1 MDMKKFYQTALHID
15 DKELDNTTWHEVK
28 MKIREVQS
36 EQHMCIDKEQL
47 TELDIYHR
55 ILRFKNYMVALM
67 NKNLLPVKFHLPLVG
82 EVTTL
87 SRGLLFN
94 IHVILFSK

>member
-1 MDMKKFYQTALHID
+1 MYNNVIFHATKIIFVQ
-15 DKELDNTTWHEVK
+15 KEIDNTTWHEVK

-55 ILRFKNYMVALM
+55 ILRYVFFFCKIYSYI
-67 NKNLLPVKFHLPLVG
+67 
-82 EVTTL
+82 T
-87 SRGLLFN
+87 
-94 IHVILFSK
+94 